1 MKKLILV
8 AALAAVTALPA
19 MAQRSFEVGFSGG
32 ITNYFG
38 DLGNDSWIQATS
50 TQPGAAITFR
60 NFLGAGGFSGNFYR
74 PFSMEVRLSWNRLQY
89 DESNPIGGRKGFD
102 LRNYGRGIGFR
113 NDLFG
118 TSVHFSY
125 TYYANP
131 KIPLYKQ
138 GPAFFVFTGV
148 GAYYG
153 QPKADLF
160 HGDAS
165 LDNRYF
171 FWPDGSIRDVAYE
184 GPQTNGN
191 VIDFV

>member
-8 AALAAVTALPA
+8 AALAAVSTLPA
-19 MAQRSFEVGFSGG
+19 MAQRSFEVGFSSG

-89 DESNPIGGRKGFD
+89 DESEPIGGRKGFD

-131 KIPLYKQ
+131 KMPTVQTRDLPFLCSPELVPTMGSRKPTFSMVMLLSITVISS
-138 GPAFFVFTGV
+138 GPMAVSV
-148 GAYYG
+148 M
-153 QPKADLF
+153 
-160 HGDAS
+160 
-165 LDNRYF
+165 
-171 FWPDGSIRDVAYE
+171 
-184 GPQTNGN
+184 
-191 VIDFV
+191 